1 MKAKIKSYLL
11 ITLGTVLIG
20 IGIYFFEF
28 TNKFTTGG
36 IGGISI
42 VLGQIAPYISP
53 AGWFFILNFFLM
65 VVGFIMFGKQ
75 FGIKTVYCSLLLS
88 ATTYLLEI
96 FVPLSSP
103 LTNQKTLEMFIDV
116 LLISTGS
123 ALIFNEES
131 SSGGSDIAA
140 MLIKKYIGINIGV
153 ALLIVDFFVVCASF
167 ATFGIETALFSLFII
182 VLRTLVLDNAME
194 SLNTSKY
201 FVIITDEADK
211 ICRYINDDLG
221 RGATIMP
228 HSYGA
233 FTNEKK
239 TLIMTVVGRREAV
252 KLRHKI
258 KRIDENAFC
267 IICTSSEIIGRGF
280 KTAF

>member
-1 MKAKIKSYLL
+1 MKATVKSYLL
-11 ITLGTVLIG
+11 ITLGAILIG
-20 IGIYFFEF
+20 LGLYFFEF

-36 IGGISI
+36 VGGISI
-42 VLGQIAPYISP
+42 VLGQIAPYISS
-53 AGWFFILNFFLM
+53 AGWFFVLNLILTTI
-65 VVGFIMFGKQ
+65 GFIIFGKQ

-88 ATTYLLEI
+88 ALTYLLE
-96 FVPLSSP
+96 FLFPLSEP
-103 LTNQKTLEMFIDV
+103 LTDQKTLEMFLDV
-116 LLISTGS
+116 LLISIGS

-131 SSGGSDIAA
+131 SSGGSDIVA
-140 MLIKKYIGINIGV
+140 MIIKKYIGINIGV
-153 ALLIVDFFVVCASF
+153 SLMIVDFFVVCVSF
-167 ATFGIETALFSLFII
+167 AAFGIETALYSLFIL

-201 FVIITDEADK
+201 FVIVTDKADK
-211 ICRYINDDLG
+211 ICCYINDDLG

-228 HSYGA
+228 NSYGA

-239 TLIMTVVGRREAV
+239 TIVMTVVGRREAV
-252 KLRHKI
+252 RLRHKI

-280 KTAF
+280 KTAQ